1 MLNLLRYCV
10 NNYIII
16 SKLDII
22 QLAVSYLNKTY

>member
-16 SKLDII
+16 SKLDIV
-22 QLAVSYLNKTY
+22 QLVVSYLNKTY

>member
-22 QLAVSYLNKTY
+22 QLVVSYLNKTY